1 MVIILKMTNTD
12 DYWKIIDNWEM
23 KCLLHKHLHFGARIL
38 GELDGSAGWA
48 LKKLKTLGVF
58 IFVCIKMFIFLPR
71 SVYFVV
77 WDGTDN
83 DS

>member
-1 MVIILKMTNTD
+1 
-12 DYWKIIDNWEM
+12 M

-38 GELDGSAGWA
+38 GELDGSVG
-48 LKKLKTLGVF
+48 KKLETLGVF
-58 IFVCIKMFIFLPR
+58 IFVCIKMFVFLPR
-71 SVYFVV
+71 SVYFVA